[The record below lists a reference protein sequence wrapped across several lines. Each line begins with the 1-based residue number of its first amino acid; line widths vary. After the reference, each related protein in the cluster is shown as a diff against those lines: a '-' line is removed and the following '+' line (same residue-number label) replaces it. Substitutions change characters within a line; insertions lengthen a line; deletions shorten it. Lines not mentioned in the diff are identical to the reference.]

1 MLELGRGS
9 STLAHSDD
17 SKILGGLVK
26 KAFRCSGHM
35 RGKLIQ
41 ARTAEIYG
49 RRQCAYRSDSRS
61 GAFASIP

>member
-26 KAFRCSGHM
+26 KHM